1 MPADEKVTKPVG
13 VVVVTHVNYGQ
24 SLIHAAEAI
33 MGAQEGVAAVSV
45 DMSQEVERILANIRL
60 AVEDTDSGRG
70 VLILTDMF
78 GGTPTNLSLSLLGAG
93 HLEVITGV
101 NLPMLLKVL
110 SGRTRKLEELSADAK
125 TAGCQG
131 IVVAGEVLR
140 SRVRDKK

>member
-1 MPADEKVTKPVG
+1 MATKKNAKPVG

-33 MGAQEGVAAVSV
+33 LGAQEGVAAVSV
-45 DMSQEVERILANIRL
+45 DISQEVEQILANIRQ
-60 AVEDTDSGRG
+60 AVDDTDSGRG

-110 SGRTRKLEELSADAK
+110 SGRERKLEELSVEAK
-125 TAGCQG
+125 AAGCQG

-140 SRVRDKK
+140 SRVKEK

>member
-1 MPADEKVTKPVG
+1 MPPAKQDAKPIG

-33 MGAQEGVAAVSV
+33 LGAQEGVAAVSV
-45 DMSQEVERILANIRL
+45 DISQEVDHILSNIRQ
-60 AVEDTDSGRG
+60 AVEQTDRGRG

-93 HLEVITGV
+93 HLEVITGI

-110 SGRTRKLEELSADAK
+110 SSRTRKLEELSVDAK
-125 TAGCQG
+125 SAGCQG

-140 SRVRDKK
+140 SRVREK

>member
-1 MPADEKVTKPVG
+1 MSPVPKVAKPIG

-33 MGAQEGVAAVSV
+33 LGAQEGVAAVSV
-45 DMSQEVERILANIRL
+45 DISQEVEQILSNIRQ
-60 AVEDTDSGRG
+60 AVEETDRGRG
-70 VLILTDMF
+70 VIILTDMF

-93 HLEVITGV
+93 HLEVITGI

-110 SGRTRKLEELSADAK
+110 SGRARKLEELSADAK

-140 SRVRDKK
+140 SRVREK